1 MANQISFFLTNT
13 RNLYWIDTIEMDH
26 PDFVEPF
33 YFQNEYIDEDIVAT
47 NEDLQ
52 QATYSYQLFD
62 VKRNNV
68 VADLDQGVGVTF
80 ADYKDVLK
88 TAVNAASSSSPI
100 TLRYRVFRSD
110 DLTSPMDFIQVL
122 KVVSVNCDAE
132 GFVTFQAGAEQLNN
146 VKTGDTYTLNKYPLL
161 KGTI

>member
-1 MANQISFFLTNT
+1 MSNQASFFLTNT
-13 RNLYWIDTIEMDH
+13 RSLYWIDTIEMNH
-26 PDFVEPF
+26 PDFVDPF

-47 NEDLQ
+47 NEDSQ
-52 QATYSYQLFD
+52 QVTYSYQLFE

-88 TAVNAASSSSPI
+88 AAVNSANTSSPI
-100 TLRYRVFRSD
+100 TVRYRVFRSD

-122 KVVSVNCDAE
+122 KVVNVSSSAD